1 MAEKRKYHFH
11 NGELGSAL
19 AVKVIPRCSRNE
31 ITEVMEDGTVK
42 IRLTAPPTEGKAN
55 QALIEFLADFLR
67 VAPSTIEIVGGKT
80 SRDKLVS
87 VMNQD
92 AVDIQKRIIAFLA
105 KQHRTDL
112 D

>member
-1 MAEKRKYHFH
+1 MTEKRKYHFH

-31 ITEVMEDGTVK
+31 ITEVMEDGTIK
-42 IRLTAPPTEGKAN
+42 IRLTAPPVEGKAN
-55 QALIEFLADFLR
+55 EALIEFLAGFLK
-67 VAPSTIEIVGGKT
+67 VAPSTVEIVGGKT
-80 SRDKLVS
+80 SRDKLVT

-92 AVDIQKRIIAFLA
+92 AVDIQKRIVAFLA
-105 KQHRTDL
+105 KQNRTDR

>member
-1 MAEKRKYHFH
+1 MTEKRKYHFH
-11 NGELGSAL
+11 DGELGSAL

-42 IRLTAPPTEGKAN
+42 IRLTAPPVEGKAN
-55 QALIEFLADFLR
+55 QALIEFLAEFLGI
-67 VAPSTIEIVGGKT
+67 APSTIEIVGGKT
-80 SRDKLVS
+80 SRDKLVT

-92 AVDIQKRIIAFLA
+92 AVGIQKRIIAFLA
-105 KQHRTDL
+105 KQNHTDR